1 MTKLLPDNFQHLILD
16 SISCGIFTVDAS
28 WRITFF
34 NTAAE
39 HLTGVRRE
47 EALGRPCRE
56 VLRGDICD
64 GNCALRETLRTGKSI
79 VGKPFELIDVRGR
92 RHPVSVS
99 TMVFK
104 DAEGR
109 PLGGVESIRDLT
121 MVAELRKE
129 LSHTA
134 QFEDIISR
142 SHKMRK
148 IFDVLTMV
156 AETSSTV
163 PIEGETGTGKELIS
177 RAIHSLSSRKEK
189 AFVAVNCAALPDTLL
204 ESELFGYKAGAFTDA
219 FRDKPGRIAQ
229 AEGGTLLFDEIGE
242 ISPVLQVRLLRFLQE
257 HTYEPLGAVGSVKAD
272 VRVIAAT
279 NRDLDELV
287 REGRF
292 REDLYFRVD
301 VVRIRV
307 PPLRERME
315 DIPLLVEHFIERFN
329 RIQDKKIG
337 GVTDDA
343 LDLLMAYHY
352 PGNVRELENVIE
364 RAFVLCRDGK
374 IQPKHLPENI
384 TGPSLRE
391 EPPRCECMDPPPQD
405 SLEAEYMLSALKR
418 NNYNCQETARSLGIH
433 RTTLYRKIKRLG
445 IALSSARNT

>member
-1 MTKLLPDNFQHLILD
+1 MTELLPDNFLHLILD

-39 HLTGVRRE
+39 HLTGVPRE

-64 GNCALRETLRTGKSI
+64 GNCALRETLRTGKPI

-92 RHPVSVS
+92 RYPVSIS

-109 PLGGVESIRDLT
+109 PLGGVESFRDLT
-121 MVAELRKE
+121 MVAELRKQ
-129 LSHTA
+129 LSQTA

-163 PIEGETGTGKELIS
+163 LIEGETGTGKELIS

-343 LDLLMAYHY
+343 LDLLMAYRY

-374 IQPKHLPENI
+374 IQPKHLPEHI
-384 TGPSLRE
+384 TGPSLRG
-391 EPPRCECMDPPPQD
+391 EPPRCECVDPPPLD

>member
-1 MTKLLPDNFQHLILD
+1 
-16 SISCGIFTVDAS
+16 
-28 WRITFF
+28 
-34 NTAAE
+34 
-39 HLTGVRRE
+39 
-47 EALGRPCRE
+47 
-56 VLRGDICD
+56 
-64 GNCALRETLRTGKSI
+64 
-79 VGKPFELIDVRGR
+79 
-92 RHPVSVS
+92 
-99 TMVFK
+99 
-104 DAEGR
+104 
-109 PLGGVESIRDLT
+109 

-163 PIEGETGTGKELIS
+163 LIEGETGTGKELIS

-391 EPPRCECMDPPPQD
+391 EPP
-405 SLEAEYMLSALKR
+405 